1 MDVDLLGTSLFAM
14 AALVLLGSPGPA
26 IAALVAV
33 GRSQGFTRGLR
44 FYAGLQVG
52 LALAAGVCAAGL
64 FSLIQA
70 FPVITLG
77 MTVIAALYLAYL
89 SFKVATAPVGG
100 DDTRSPYN
108 FGSTPLGGFVLGV
121 TNPKAYVAFVS
132 LMASY
137 SIVQAN
143 TVADSALKWLLC
155 VGIMIVAHI
164 VWLWLGVVIQKADL
178 KPRSERALN
187 VVMGAT
193 ILITT
198 GMVFV

>member
-1 MDVDLLGTSLFAM
+1 MDIDFLGTSLFAV

-52 LALAAGVCAAGL
+52 LAVAAGVSAAGL

-89 SFKVATAPVGG
+89 SFKVATASVGVDNTKG
-100 DDTRSPYN
+100 TYD
-108 FGSTPLGGFVLGV
+108 FVSTPLGGFLLGV

-137 SIVQAN
+137 SIVRSN
-143 TVADSALKWLLC
+143 TFADSALKWLLC
-155 VGIMIVAHI
+155 VGVMIVVDI
-164 VWLWLGVVIQKADL
+164 IWLWLGVVIQKANL
-178 KPRSERALN
+178 KPRTERALN